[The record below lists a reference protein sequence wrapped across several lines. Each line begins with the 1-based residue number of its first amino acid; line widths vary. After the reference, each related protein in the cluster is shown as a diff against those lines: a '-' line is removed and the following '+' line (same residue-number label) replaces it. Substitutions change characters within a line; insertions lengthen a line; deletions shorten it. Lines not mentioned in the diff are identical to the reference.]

1 MTFIL
6 KFGGGEGINHVA
18 LAQDVA
24 ELARAGEKIIV
35 VTGANAELSRVQTER
50 GIEPR
55 MITSERG
62 EKSRYTDEKTLEL
75 LKEVYGSVAKK
86 VASLIQAAGAPA
98 ESFLGSDQNLIL
110 AKQHGKMRIV
120 EDGKIK
126 VLEGDLTGSIES
138 INAERLNEIL
148 KNNVAVL
155 TPPAV
160 TAEGKEINVDGDKV
174 ASAIAKALKADK
186 LIFFS
191 NTPGL
196 LKDVADENSLIK
208 EIHVAE
214 ADSFAL
220 GRMKKKVLSAKRAIE
235 AGVSEVI
242 FADGRITEAPI
253 RKALMGVGTRVTS

>member
-1 MTFIL
+1 MLVL
-6 KFGGGEGINHVA
+6 KFGGGKGINHEA
-18 LAQDVA
+18 LTKDVA
-24 ELARAGEKIIV
+24 ELARAGEKIVV
-35 VTGANAELSRVQTER
+35 VTGANAELTKVQTER

-75 LKEVYGSVAKK
+75 LKEVYGGVAKK

-98 ESFLGSDQNLIL
+98 ESFLGSDQKLIL

-138 INAERLNEIL
+138 VNAELLNKLLEAS
-148 KNNVAVL
+148 VVVL
-155 TPPAV
+155 TPPAITV
-160 TAEGKEINVDGDKV
+160 EGREINVDGDKV

-196 LKDVADENSLIK
+196 LKDVADESSLIR
-208 EIHVAE
+208 EIHILE
-214 ADSFAL
+214 ADNFAV

-242 FADGRITEAPI
+242 FADGRVAGEPI
-253 RKALMGVGTRVTS
+253 RNALTGSGTRVF